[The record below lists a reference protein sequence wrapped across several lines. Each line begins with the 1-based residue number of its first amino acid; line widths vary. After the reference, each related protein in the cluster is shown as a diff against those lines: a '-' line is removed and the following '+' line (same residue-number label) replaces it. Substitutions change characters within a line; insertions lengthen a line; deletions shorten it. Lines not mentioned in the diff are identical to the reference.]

1 MYQSC
6 RFYTLDNSDI
16 DASVVMILR
25 RDSTVATKLLLIVT
39 TDSVVSDET
48 KKMKTALMLKIYSY

>member
-1 MYQSC
+1 MYQPC

-25 RDSTVATKLLLIVT
+25 KDSTVATKLLLIVT

-48 KKMKTALMLKIYSY
+48 KKTALMLKIYSY